1 MSPTVS
7 VIIPNYNH
15 APYLKERIDSV
26 LNQTYQDFEV
36 IILDDCSPDNSV
48 EVIEQYRS
56 NPHVSHILINEQNTR
71 NTFIQ
76 WERGISMA
84 KGRYIWIAESDDV
97 AEPQLLE
104 TLIGQLEQHPD
115 ASVAFCHSRLID
127 ADGALLSEQNTKNP
141 AQPGQITIDDSCT
154 FLRHL
159 LIFNYIYN
167 ASMAVF
173 RRDVY
178 DRANPDY
185 KQFRYCGD
193 WHFWASVCA
202 AGRVIE
208 VYDMLSR
215 FRQHQRKVTEDSKKD
230 VFHVWNDEMKT
241 IRYIA
246 SLCKLTT
253 LEQRC
258 LKGRLSKRLR
268 RADMTE
274 EERQQLRNEFPSLCS
289 GSTLDAVCYELG
301 KNLFGFLRHREN
313 IGFLSRKHFYK
324 ASASVE

>member
-127 ADGALLSEQNTKNP
+127 ADGGLLSEQNTKNP
-141 AQPGQITIDDSCT
+141 AQPGQITIDGSCT

-274 EERQQLRNEFPSLCS
+274 EERQQLRNEYPTLCS
-289 GSTLDAVCYELG
+289 GNTLDIICYELG
-301 KNLFGFLRHREN
+301 KNLFGFLRHRWN
-313 IGFLSRKHFYK
+313 IGFLSNF
-324 ASASVE
+324 SS

>member
-141 AQPGQITIDDSCT
+141 AQPEQITIDDSCT

-274 EERQQLRNEFPSLCS
+274 EERQQLRNEYPTLCS
-289 GSTLDAVCYELG
+289 GNTLDIICYELG
-301 KNLFGFLRHREN
+301 KNLFGFLRHRWN
-313 IGFLSRKHFYK
+313 IGFLSNF
-324 ASASVE
+324 SS

>member
-97 AEPQLLE
+97 AELQLLE

-127 ADGALLSEQNTKNP
+127 ADGGLLSEQNTKNP
-141 AQPGQITIDDSCT
+141 AQPGQITIDGSCT

-274 EERQQLRNEFPSLCS
+274 EERQQLRNEYPTLCS
-289 GSTLDAVCYELG
+289 GNTLDIICYELG
-301 KNLFGFLRHREN
+301 KNLFGFLRHRWN
-313 IGFLSRKHFYK
+313 IGFLSNF
-324 ASASVE
+324 SS

>member
-76 WERGISMA
+76 WERGISLA

-274 EERQQLRNEFPSLCS
+274 EERQQLRNEYPTLCS
-289 GSTLDAVCYELG
+289 GNTLDIICYELG
-301 KNLFGFLRHREN
+301 KNLFGFLRHRWN
-313 IGFLSRKHFYK
+313 IGFLSNF
-324 ASASVE
+324 SS

>member
-141 AQPGQITIDDSCT
+141 AQLGQITIDDSCT

-253 LEQRC
+253 FEQRC

-274 EERQQLRNEFPSLCS
+274 EERQQLRNEYPTLCS
-289 GSTLDAVCYELG
+289 GNTLDIICYELG
-301 KNLFGFLRHREN
+301 KNLFGFLRHRWN
-313 IGFLSRKHFYK
+313 IGFLSNF
-324 ASASVE
+324 SS

>member
-274 EERQQLRNEFPSLCS
+274 EERQQLRN
-289 GSTLDAVCYELG
+289 DY
-301 KNLFGFLRHREN
+301 
-313 IGFLSRKHFYK
+313 
-324 ASASVE
+324 

>member
-127 ADGALLSEQNTKNP
+127 ADGALLSEQNTKNS

-274 EERQQLRNEFPSLCS
+274 EERQQLRNEYPTLCS
-289 GSTLDAVCYELG
+289 GNTLDIICYELG
-301 KNLFGFLRHREN
+301 KNLFGFLRHRWN
-313 IGFLSRKHFYK
+313 IAFLSNF
-324 ASASVE
+324 SS

>member
-1 MSPTVS
+1 MTPTVS

-36 IILDDCSPDNSV
+36 IILDDHSPDNSV
-48 EVIEQYRS
+48 EVIGQYRAH
-56 NPHVSHILINEQNTR
+56 PHVTHIIVNEQNTG
-71 NTFIQ
+71 NTFVQ
-76 WERGISMA
+76 WERGIGLA

-104 TLIGQLEQHPD
+104 ALVSQLEQHPD

-127 ADGALLSEQNTKNP
+127 AEDQLLSEQNAKNP
-141 AQPGQITIDDSCT
+141 AQPGQVTIDDSKT

-173 RRDVY
+173 RRGAY
-178 DRANPDY
+178 DKAHPDY

-208 VYDMLSR
+208 VHDMLSR
-215 FRQHQRKVTEDSKKD
+215 FRQHQRKVTEKAKKD
-230 VFHVWNDEMKT
+230 VASRWSAEMKT
-241 IRYIA
+241 IGYIA
-246 SLCKLTT
+246 SLCNLSAI
-253 LEQRC
+253 EQRC
-258 LKGRLSKRLR
+258 LKGRVSKRLR
-268 RADMTE
+268 KADMTAD
-274 EERQQLRNEFPSLCS
+274 ERQQLRNEYPALCN
-289 GSTLDAVCYELG
+289 GGALDTICYEVG

-313 IGFLSRKHFYK
+313 MAFLSKFF
-324 ASASVE
+324 

>member
-127 ADGALLSEQNTKNP
+127 ADGALLSEQNTKNS

-246 SLCKLTT
+246 SLCKLST

-274 EERQQLRNEFPSLCS
+274 EERQQLRNDYPALCS
-289 GSTLDAVCYELG
+289 GNTLDIICYELG
-301 KNLFGFLRHREN
+301 KNLFGFLRHRWN
-313 IGFLSRKHFYK
+313 IGFLSNF
-324 ASASVE
+324 SS

>member
-104 TLIGQLEQHPD
+104 TLIGQLQQHPD

-274 EERQQLRNEFPSLCS
+274 EERQQLRNEYPTLCS
-289 GSTLDAVCYELG
+289 GNTLDIICYELG
-301 KNLFGFLRHREN
+301 KNLFGFLRHRWN
-313 IGFLSRKHFYK
+313 IGFLSNF
-324 ASASVE
+324 SS

>member
-97 AEPQLLE
+97 AELQLLE

-141 AQPGQITIDDSCT
+141 AQPGQITIDGSCT

-241 IRYIA
+241 IRAITTA
-246 SLCKLTT
+246 FLISLVKVI
-253 LEQRC
+253 
-258 LKGRLSKRLR
+258 LS
-268 RADMTE
+268 T
-274 EERQQLRNEFPSLCS
+274 SCS
-289 GSTLDAVCYELG
+289 
-301 KNLFGFLRHREN
+301 KNLLLYMIES
-313 IGFLSRKHFYK
+313 IVLY
-324 ASASVE
+324 A

>member
-97 AEPQLLE
+97 AELQLLE

-141 AQPGQITIDDSCT
+141 AQPGQITIDGSCT

-274 EERQQLRNEFPSLCS
+274 EERQQLRNDYPTLCS
-289 GSTLDAVCYELG
+289 GNTFDIICYELG
-301 KNLFGFLRHREN
+301 KNLFGFLRHRWN
-313 IGFLSRKHFYK
+313 IAFLSNF
-324 ASASVE
+324 SS

>member
-97 AEPQLLE
+97 AELQLLE

-246 SLCKLTT
+246 LLCKLTT

-274 EERQQLRNEFPSLCS
+274 EERQQLRNEYPTLCS
-289 GSTLDAVCYELG
+289 GNTLDIICYELG
-301 KNLFGFLRHREN
+301 KNLFGFLRHRWN
-313 IGFLSRKHFYK
+313 IGFLSNF
-324 ASASVE
+324 SS

>member
-274 EERQQLRNEFPSLCS
+274 EERQQLRNEYPTLCS
-289 GSTLDAVCYELG
+289 GNTLDIICYELG
-301 KNLFGFLRHREN
+301 KNLFGFLRHRWN
-313 IGFLSRKHFYK
+313 IGFLSNF
-324 ASASVE
+324 SS

>member
-97 AEPQLLE
+97 AELQLLE

-274 EERQQLRNEFPSLCS
+274 EERQQLRNDYPALCS
-289 GSTLDAVCYELG
+289 GNIFDIICYELG
-301 KNLFGFLRHREN
+301 KNLFGFLRHRWN
-313 IGFLSRKHFYK
+313 IGFLSNF
-324 ASASVE
+324 SS

>member
-274 EERQQLRNEFPSLCS
+274 EERQQLRNEYPTLCS
-289 GSTLDAVCYELG
+289 GNTLDIICYELG
-301 KNLFGFLRHREN
+301 KNLFGFLRHRWN
-313 IGFLSRKHFYK
+313 IGFLSIF
-324 ASASVE
+324 SS

>member
-141 AQPGQITIDDSCT
+141 AQPGQITIDGSCT

-274 EERQQLRNEFPSLCS
+274 EERQQLRNDYPALCS
-289 GSTLDAVCYELG
+289 GNIFDIICYELG
-301 KNLFGFLRHREN
+301 KNLFGFLRHRWN
-313 IGFLSRKHFYK
+313 IAFLSNF
-324 ASASVE
+324 SS

>member
-274 EERQQLRNEFPSLCS
+274 EERQQLRNEAISLHEVS
-289 GSTLDAVCYELG
+289 
-301 KNLFGFLRHREN
+301 NLILLLTN
-313 IGFLSRKHFYK
+313 I
-324 ASASVE
+324 

>member
-104 TLIGQLEQHPD
+104 TLIGQLKQHPD

-274 EERQQLRNEFPSLCS
+274 EERQQLRNEYPTLCS
-289 GSTLDAVCYELG
+289 GNTLDIICYELG
-301 KNLFGFLRHREN
+301 KNLFGFLRHRWN
-313 IGFLSRKHFYK
+313 IGFLSNF
-324 ASASVE
+324 SS

>member
-274 EERQQLRNEFPSLCS
+274 EERQQLRNECPSLCS
-289 GSTLDAVCYELG
+289 GNTLDIICYELG
-301 KNLFGFLRHREN
+301 KNLFGFLRHRWN
-313 IGFLSRKHFYK
+313 IGFLSNF
-324 ASASVE
+324 SS

>member
-97 AEPQLLE
+97 AELQLLE
-104 TLIGQLEQHPD
+104 SLVGQLEQHPD

-141 AQPGQITIDDSCT
+141 AQPGQITIDGSCT

-274 EERQQLRNEFPSLCS
+274 EERQQLRNEYPTLCS
-289 GSTLDAVCYELG
+289 GNTLDIICYELG
-301 KNLFGFLRHREN
+301 KNLFGFLRHRWN
-313 IGFLSRKHFYK
+313 IGFLSNF
-324 ASASVE
+324 SS

>member
-1 MSPTVS
+1 MSPIVS

-56 NPHVSHILINEQNTR
+56 NPHVAHILINEQNTR

-76 WERGISMA
+76 WERGISLA
-84 KGRYIWIAESDDV
+84 KGKYIWIAESDDV

-104 TLIGQLEQHPD
+104 ALVGQLELHPD

-127 ADGALLSEQNTKNP
+127 GEGRLLSEQNAKNP
-141 AQPGQITIDDSCT
+141 AQPGQVTIDDSKT

-167 ASMAVF
+167 ASMVVF

-178 DRANPDY
+178 DKANPDY

-193 WHFWASVCA
+193 WHFWGSVCA

-208 VYDMLSR
+208 VHDMLSR
-215 FRQHQRKVTEDSKKD
+215 FRQHQRKVTEHAKKD
-230 VFHVWNDEMKT
+230 VAKRWSDEMKT
-241 IRYIA
+241 IGYIA
-246 SLCKLTT
+246 SLCNLSAI
-253 LEQRC
+253 EQRC
-258 LKGRLSKRLR
+258 LKGRLSKRLKK
-268 RADMTE
+268 ADMTAD
-274 EERQQLRNEFPSLCS
+274 ERQQLRNEYPTLCGGDSLD
-289 GSTLDAVCYELG
+289 TIYYEVG
-301 KNLFGFLRHREN
+301 KNFFGFLRHREN
-313 IGFLSRKHFYK
+313 MGFLSKFF
-324 ASASVE
+324 

>member
-97 AEPQLLE
+97 AELQLLE

-141 AQPGQITIDDSCT
+141 AHPGQITIDGSCT

-178 DRANPDY
+178 DRANPAY

-274 EERQQLRNEFPSLCS
+274 EERQQLRNEYPTLCS
-289 GSTLDAVCYELG
+289 GNTLDIICYELG
-301 KNLFGFLRHREN
+301 KNLFGFLRHRWN
-313 IGFLSRKHFYK
+313 IGFLSNF
-324 ASASVE
+324 SS

>member
-104 TLIGQLEQHPD
+104 TLIGQLEQHPG

-141 AQPGQITIDDSCT
+141 AQPGQITIDGSCT

-274 EERQQLRNEFPSLCS
+274 EERQQLRNEYPTLCS
-289 GSTLDAVCYELG
+289 GNTLDIICYELG
-301 KNLFGFLRHREN
+301 KNLFGFLRHRWN
-313 IGFLSRKHFYK
+313 IGFLSNF
-324 ASASVE
+324 SS

>member
-141 AQPGQITIDDSCT
+141 AQPGQITIDGSCT

-274 EERQQLRNEFPSLCS
+274 EERQQLRNEYPTLCS
-289 GSTLDAVCYELG
+289 GNTLDIICYELG
-301 KNLFGFLRHREN
+301 KNLFGFLRHRWN
-313 IGFLSRKHFYK
+313 IGFLSNF
-324 ASASVE
+324 SS

>member
-76 WERGISMA
+76 WERGISLA
-84 KGRYIWIAESDDV
+84 KGRYIWIAESDDA

-104 TLIGQLEQHPD
+104 ILVGQLELHPD
-115 ASVAFCHSRLID
+115 ASVAFCHSQLID
-127 ADGALLSEQNTKNP
+127 ADGALLSEQNAKNS
-141 AQPGQITIDDSCT
+141 AQLGQITIDDSCT

-208 VYDMLSR
+208 AYDMLSY

-230 VFHVWNDEMKT
+230 VAKRWNDEMKT
-241 IRYIA
+241 IAYIA

-274 EERQQLRNEFPSLCS
+274 EERQQLRNEYPTLCS
-289 GSTLDAVCYELG
+289 GNTLDIICYELG
-301 KNLFGFLRHREN
+301 KNLFGFLRHRWN
-313 IGFLSRKHFYK
+313 IGFLSNF
-324 ASASVE
+324 SS

>member
-185 KQFRYCGD
+185 KQFRYCGE

-274 EERQQLRNEFPSLCS
+274 EERQQLRNDYPALCS
-289 GSTLDAVCYELG
+289 GNIFDIICYELG
-301 KNLFGFLRHREN
+301 KNLFGFLRHRWN
-313 IGFLSRKHFYK
+313 IAFLSNF
-324 ASASVE
+324 SS

>member
-1 MSPTVS
+1 
-7 VIIPNYNH
+7 
-15 APYLKERIDSV
+15 
-26 LNQTYQDFEV
+26 
-36 IILDDCSPDNSV
+36 
-48 EVIEQYRS
+48 
-56 NPHVSHILINEQNTR
+56 
-71 NTFIQ
+71 
-76 WERGISMA
+76 MA

-97 AEPQLLE
+97 AELQLLE
-104 TLIGQLEQHPD
+104 TLIRQLEQHPD

-185 KQFRYCGD
+185 KLFRYCGD

-274 EERQQLRNEFPSLCS
+274 EERQQLRNDYPALCS
-289 GSTLDAVCYELG
+289 GNTFDIICYELG
-301 KNLFGFLRHREN
+301 KNLFGFLRHRWN
-313 IGFLSRKHFYK
+313 IAFLSNF
-324 ASASVE
+324 SS

>member
-15 APYLKERIDSV
+15 ASYLKERIDSV

-274 EERQQLRNEFPSLCS
+274 EERQQLRNEYPTLCS
-289 GSTLDAVCYELG
+289 GNTLDIICYELG
-301 KNLFGFLRHREN
+301 KNLFGFLRHRWN
-313 IGFLSRKHFYK
+313 IGFLSNF
-324 ASASVE
+324 SS

>member
-97 AEPQLLE
+97 AELQLLE

-115 ASVAFCHSRLID
+115 ASVAFCHSQLID

-141 AQPGQITIDDSCT
+141 AQPGQITIDGSCT

-274 EERQQLRNEFPSLCS
+274 EERQQLRNEYPTLCS
-289 GSTLDAVCYELG
+289 GNTLDIICYELG
-301 KNLFGFLRHREN
+301 KNLFGFLRHRWN
-313 IGFLSRKHFYK
+313 IGFLSNF
-324 ASASVE
+324 SS

>member
-97 AEPQLLE
+97 AELQLLE

-141 AQPGQITIDDSCT
+141 AQPGQITIDGSCT

-274 EERQQLRNEFPSLCS
+274 EERQQLRNEYPTLCS
-289 GSTLDAVCYELG
+289 GNTLDIIYYELG
-301 KNLFGFLRHREN
+301 KNLFGFLRHRWN
-313 IGFLSRKHFYK
+313 IGFLSNF
-324 ASASVE
+324 SS

>member
-1 MSPTVS
+1 MYPTVS

-26 LNQTYQDFEV
+26 LNQTYQDFEA

-127 ADGALLSEQNTKNP
+127 ADGALLSEQNTKNS

-274 EERQQLRNEFPSLCS
+274 EERQQLRNEYPTLCS
-289 GSTLDAVCYELG
+289 GNTLDIICYELG
-301 KNLFGFLRHREN
+301 KNLFGFLRHRWN
-313 IGFLSRKHFYK
+313 IGFLSNF
-324 ASASVE
+324 SS

>member
-97 AEPQLLE
+97 AELQLLE

-127 ADGALLSEQNTKNP
+127 ADGALLSEQNTKNS

-274 EERQQLRNEFPSLCS
+274 EERQQLHNEYPTLCS
-289 GSTLDAVCYELG
+289 GNTLDIICYELG
-301 KNLFGFLRHREN
+301 KNLFGFLRHRWN
-313 IGFLSRKHFYK
+313 IGFLSNF
-324 ASASVE
+324 SS

>member
-274 EERQQLRNEFPSLCS
+274 EERQQLRNDYPALCS
-289 GSTLDAVCYELG
+289 GNIFDIICYELG
-301 KNLFGFLRHREN
+301 KNLFGFLRHRWN
-313 IGFLSRKHFYK
+313 IAFLSNF
-324 ASASVE
+324 SS

>member
-56 NPHVSHILINEQNTR
+56 NTHVSHILINEQNTR

-97 AEPQLLE
+97 AELQLLE

-141 AQPGQITIDDSCT
+141 AQPGQITIDGSCT

-274 EERQQLRNEFPSLCS
+274 EERQQLRNEYPTLCS
-289 GSTLDAVCYELG
+289 GNTLDIICYELG
-301 KNLFGFLRHREN
+301 KNLFGFLRHRWN
-313 IGFLSRKHFYK
+313 IGFLSNF
-324 ASASVE
+324 SS